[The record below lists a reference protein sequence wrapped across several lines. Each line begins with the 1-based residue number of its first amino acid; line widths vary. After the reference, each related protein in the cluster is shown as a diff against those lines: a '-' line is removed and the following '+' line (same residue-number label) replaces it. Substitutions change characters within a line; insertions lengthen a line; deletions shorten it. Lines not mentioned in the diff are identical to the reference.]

1 MGWNFGGIIID
12 HDFTQDVRKSED
24 PFEVLREAGVAALKA
39 IDVEAFAHD
48 EPIDLLG
55 ATKDQFWD
63 HAVAIVHGK
72 TLVMGKF
79 LGMEQEAWVDEFSE
93 CSKRGAVLAYHFN
106 DASGTYI
113 FSLFRDG
120 ERVRF
125 RSFGPGLSD
134 DEGELIPGEPMEAGE
149 EWDEHGY
156 GTQSNVIEAFLG
168 QDFFTLSFEMKMVHF
183 VPKPTP

>member
-12 HDFTQDVRKSED
+12 HDFTRDVRKAQE
-24 PFEVLREAGVAALKA
+24 PFEVLREAGLAALRA
-39 IDVEAFAHD
+39 IGVGAVAHD
-48 EPIDLLG
+48 EPIDLDE
-55 ATKDQFWD
+55 ATKNMFWD
-63 HAVAIVHGK
+63 HAVAVVHGK

-93 CSKRGAVLAYHFN
+93 CSKHGAVLAYHF
-106 DASGTYI
+106 DDSSGTYM

-125 RSFGPGLSD
+125 RSFGNGLCD

-149 EWDEHGY
+149 EWQESGY
-156 GTQSNVIEAFLG
+156 DTQSNVIEAFLG
-168 QDFFTLSFEMKMVHF
+168 QNFFSLSFEMKMVHLE
-183 VPKPTP
+183 VKG